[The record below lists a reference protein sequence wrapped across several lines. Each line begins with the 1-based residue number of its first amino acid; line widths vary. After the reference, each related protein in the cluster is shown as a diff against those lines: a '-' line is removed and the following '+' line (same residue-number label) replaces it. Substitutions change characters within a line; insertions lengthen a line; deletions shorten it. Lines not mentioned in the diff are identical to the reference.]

1 MNERVWNLWVAFLCP
16 FSYYFAQVDPL
27 SFWRGTFVMM
37 CWVGIFSEVFSF
49 WGTLTKF
56 DGLGFNFL
64 TLKVFFLFV
73 STYES
78 WDHLLCWVMLIVFLV
93 FLGFG
98 AWGEDGGTSQICNA
112 VLYWVGWVYKR
123 DWVKRWGWLFSC
135 WVDEDIFSPTLSTT
149 LSEVGLTLWALQW
162 ESWFKE
168 KKPLS

>member
-1 MNERVWNLWVAFLCP
+1 MNECEIYELHFCAHSHTTLHRWIHWACGGGLLWWCVGLG
-16 FSYYFAQVDPL
+16 FSLKFFP
-27 SFWRGTFVMM
+27 
-37 CWVGIFSEVFSF
+37 F
-49 WGTLTKF
+49 WGTLMKF

-73 STYES
+73 SSYES
-78 WDHLLCWVMLIVFLV
+78 WDHLLCWVMFIGFLV
-93 FLGFG
+93 FWGFG

-135 WVDEDIFSPTLSTT
+135 WVDEDIFSTTLSTT

>member
-1 MNERVWNLWVAFLCP
+1 LGDTYKIWWIGFQFFDLE
-16 FSYYFAQVDPL
+16 
-27 SFWRGTFVMM
+27 SF
-37 CWVGIFSEVFSF
+37 FSF
-49 WGTLTKF
+49 CEH
-56 DGLGFNFL
+56 
-64 TLKVFFLFV
+64 
-73 STYES
+73 TYES
-78 WDHLLCWVMLIVFLV
+78 WDHLLCWVMFIVFLV
-93 FLGFG
+93 FFGFG

-135 WVDEDIFSPTLSTT
+135 WVDEDIFSTTLSTT